1 MKKNI
6 ILKLLASVLIL
17 TAISSCRKERV
28 VGGTEVQNL
37 SGQWWVKYDK
47 GLGPVFGSSYYS
59 FTTYNTAANVP
70 TEMWLDDDHS
80 GWDVKGKVK
89 TDASALTFSGTNVQN
104 VSYNSKFTVTEGK
117 VILGVATAPGS
128 KAKTDSIYFK
138 ISFDDDD
145 PGKVYTVSGYKRT
158 GYTTDDH

>member
-17 TAISSCRKERV
+17 TAIASCRKEPV
-28 VGGTEVQNL
+28 IGGTEVQKL

-47 GLGPVFGSSYYS
+47 GTSATFGNSYY
-59 FTTYNTAANVP
+59 TINTYNTSTNVP
-70 TEMWLDDDHS
+70 NEMWLDDDKS
-80 GWDVKGKVK
+80 GWQIKGKVK

-104 VSYNSKFTVTEGK
+104 VTYNSKFTVTEGK
-117 VILGVATAPGS
+117 VMLGVATAPGS

-138 ISFDDDD
+138 VSFDDDD
-145 PGKVYTVSGYKRT
+145 PGVVYTVSGYKRT
-158 GYTTDDH
+158 GFTTDDH